1 MTFLLAPFIER
12 RGNMEYSLLLI
23 VILLVLGFIGSFF
36 SGMLGIGGAI
46 VKYPMLLYIPP
57 LLGAAAF
64 TAHQVSGMIALEV
77 FFSSLIGVWSY
88 RKGGYLNKTLILYM
102 GSAIIIGSFIG
113 SYGSNIM
120 QESSVNLVYGILAVL
135 AAILMF
141 IPRKNVPENN
151 GELYIN
157 RPLAAV
163 LAFIVGLGSGIVG
176 AGGGFLLV
184 PIMLSILKV
193 PTRITIATSLAI
205 TFISSIGGSIGKIT
219 TGQIEYGPAIILI
232 LISFIATPLGVKVGK
247 SMNTKMLRGLLAIL
261 ITVTALKIWMD
272 III

>member
-1 MTFLLAPFIER
+1 MTFLLAPFLER
-12 RGNMEYSLLLI
+12 RGNMELSILLI
-23 VILLVLGFIGSFF
+23 VILLALGFIGSFF

-57 LLGAAAF
+57 LLGAATF
-64 TAHQVSGMIALEV
+64 SAHQVSGMIAIEV
-77 FFSSLIGVWSY
+77 FFSSLLGVWTY
-88 RKGGYLNKTLILYM
+88 RKGGYLNKTLIFYM
-102 GSAIIIGSFIG
+102 GSAIILGSFIG
-113 SYGSNIM
+113 SYGSSIL

-141 IPRKNVPENN
+141 IPRKNVPENG
-151 GELYIN
+151 GELRIN

-163 LAFIVGLGSGIVG
+163 LAFVVGIGSGIVG

-184 PIMLSILKV
+184 PIMLTILKV

-205 TFISSIGGSIGKIT
+205 TFISSIGGSVGKII

-232 LISFIATPLGVKVGK
+232 MISFLATPLGVKAGK
-247 SMNTKMLRGLLAIL
+247 VMSTKMLRWLLAVL
-261 ITVTALKIWMD
+261 ITGTAIKIWFD
-272 III
+272 ILL